1 MQPMKC
7 MNEELLNLAFILQ
20 NFSCQ
25 ITTMEVGAHMCSAVT
40 NGNHRSPKGKY
51 AKKTNIGIF
60 TFSGKD
66 SLQLMQAVQG
76 GKSVLELNS

>member
-25 ITTMEVGAHMCSAVT
+25 ITAMEVGAHMCSAVT
-40 NGNHRSPKGKY
+40 NGNHWSPKGKY

-76 GKSVLELNS
+76 GK